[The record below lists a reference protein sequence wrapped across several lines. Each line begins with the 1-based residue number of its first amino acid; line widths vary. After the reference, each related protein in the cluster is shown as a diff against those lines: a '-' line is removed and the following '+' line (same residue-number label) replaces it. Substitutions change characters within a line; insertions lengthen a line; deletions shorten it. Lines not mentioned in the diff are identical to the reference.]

1 MTRIQNFDD
10 VNDNDLKDTMITF
23 GNFDGVHLGHRALI
37 DKLISNFLKNNC
49 KSVLITFNP
58 HTRNITTD
66 NKQDLILDYSDKIE
80 ILKKTSLDYVLIVSF
95 TSAFSNISAEDFISL
110 LIKKI
115 KPKGFLLG
123 FDSRFGC
130 NGLGDSKFLNNF
142 IKKNKLDISNEIFPE
157 FKFHDKIIKSSYIK
171 DLITNGHVE
180 KANIFLG
187 RKYFIKGNVIKGRNL
202 GSKIGFPTANLK
214 LSQKKQIL
222 PMHGVY
228 CVTLEVGNK
237 SYLGLCNIGLR
248 PTFEGD
254 GNKVSIETHL
264 INCSINLYGER
275 VKIIFLNFVREEIK
289 FSSTDKLVE
298 QINSD
303 IKKIEHMEC

>member
-1 MTRIQNFDD
+1 MTSIQNFDD
-10 VNDNDLKDTMITF
+10 VNDLKDTMIAF
-23 GNFDGVHLGHRALI
+23 GNFDGIHLGHKALI
-37 DKLISNFLKNNC
+37 DKLISNSINNKC

-58 HTRNITTD
+58 HTRNITT
-66 NKQDLILDYSDKIE
+66 NNNQNLILDYSDKIE
-80 ILKKTSLDYVLIVSF
+80 ILKNTSLDFVLIVTF
-95 TSAFSNISAEDFISL
+95 TNAFSNMSAEDFIAL
-110 LIKKI
+110 LIKKF

-123 FDSRFGC
+123 FDSKFGFK
-130 NGLGDSKFLNNF
+130 GQGDSKFLIDYIN
-142 IKKNKLDISNEIFPE
+142 KKKINISVDIFPE
-157 FKFHDKIIKSSYIK
+157 FKFQNIIIKSSYIK
-171 DLITNGHVE
+171 DLISNGYIE
-180 KANIFLG
+180 QANVYLG
-187 RKYFIKGNVIKGRNL
+187 RKYFLKGSIIEGKKL
-202 GSKIGFPTANLK
+202 GTKIGFPTANLK

-228 CVTLEVGNK
+228 YVSLEVRNK
-237 SYLGLCNIGLR
+237 SYLGLCNVGLR

-254 GNKVSIETHL
+254 GNKTSIETHL

-289 FSSTDKLVE
+289 FSTTAKLVE

>member
-1 MTRIQNFDD
+1 MYRFQN
-10 VNDNDLKDTMITF
+10 
-23 GNFDGVHLGHRALI
+23 
-37 DKLISNFLKNNC
+37 
-49 KSVLITFNP
+49 
-58 HTRNITTD
+58 
-66 NKQDLILDYSDKIE
+66 
-80 ILKKTSLDYVLIVSF
+80 
-95 TSAFSNISAEDFISL
+95 
-110 LIKKI
+110 
-115 KPKGFLLG
+115 
-123 FDSRFGC
+123 
-130 NGLGDSKFLNNF
+130 
-142 IKKNKLDISNEIFPE
+142 
-157 FKFHDKIIKSSYIK
+157 KIIKSSYIK
-171 DLITNGHVE
+171 DLVSNGYVE
-180 KANIFLG
+180 KANVYLG
-187 RKYFIKGNVIKGRNL
+187 IKYSIKGSIIKGKKI
-202 GSKIGFPTANLK
+202 GTKIGFPTANLK

-228 CVTLEVGNK
+228 CVSLEVSNK